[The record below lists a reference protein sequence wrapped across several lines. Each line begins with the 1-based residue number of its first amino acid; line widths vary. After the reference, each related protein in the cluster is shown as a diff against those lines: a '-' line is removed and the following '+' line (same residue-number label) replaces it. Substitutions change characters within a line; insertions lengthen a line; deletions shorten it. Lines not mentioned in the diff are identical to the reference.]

1 MLTTLAL
8 AAALTLGACGDKD
21 DSGADDTG
29 ADDTGADDTG
39 AGADTGAALTDA
51 CTLADEHSGCD
62 ECYSGEVTC
71 EYDEYSATESSC
83 GDCQARSSLYADLC
97 SADVP
102 DSRAD
107 IEAGTICSD
116 PI

>member
-1 MLTTLAL
+1 MTRTMLTTLAL

-29 ADDTGADDTG
+29 AGA
-39 AGADTGAALTDA
+39 ATGAALTDA

-71 EYDEYSATESSC
+71 EYDEYSATEGSC

-107 IEAGTICSD
+107 IEAGTSCSD
-116 PI
+116 PF

>member
-29 ADDTGADDTG
+29 A
-39 AGADTGAALTDA
+39 GADTGVALTEA
-51 CTLADEHSGCD
+51 CTLADEHSACD

-71 EYDEYSATESSC
+71 EYDEYSATEGSC

>member
-1 MLTTLAL
+1 MEENMTRTMFTTLAL

-29 ADDTGADDTG
+29 A
-39 AGADTGAALTDA
+39 GADTGAALTDA
-51 CTLADEHSGCD
+51 CTLADEHSTCD

-71 EYDEYSATESSC
+71 EYDEYSATEGSC

>member
-1 MLTTLAL
+1 MEENMTRTMFTTLAL

-29 ADDTGADDTG
+29 A
-39 AGADTGAALTDA
+39 GADTGAALTEA
-51 CTLADEHSGCD
+51 CTLADEHSTCD